1 MCRGLTGGGRCAGIA
16 ASLYW
21 PRRAVVST
29 SLIVKLW
36 SPCVLASYYFLFSDS
51 NHLEI
56 ALMPTLLQGEWTIQ
70 NARGGLSV
78 FMFMW
83 LERFPLSFRNRA
95 EFLCHMKPS
104 ERNPSSSGPASGT
117 WTLVDEGGEEVTRH
131 ICSILMNY
139 LWALSCANYHFKR
152 LFCISPFNS
161 PNSPMRQVLFSSH
174 IRDEETGTGWGWG
187 NLSQITS
194 LEPLCWAGVCCLPS
208 PDHHC
213 IAGRVWTWKCSHT
226 AYSFY

>member
-1 MCRGLTGGGRCAGIA
+1 MFRCAFPPASFCITCRLSFIQLSVFPEHFVGQLELGYHA
-16 ASLYW
+16 VLGVQRPHWRRALCWHSRFSLLTQEGRSLYITDSEALVPW
-21 PRRAVVST
+21 
-29 SLIVKLW
+29 
-36 SPCVLASYYFLFSDS
+36 VLASYYFLFSDS

-56 ALMPTLLQGEWTIQ
+56 ALMSTLLQGEWTIQ

-104 ERNPSSSGPASGT
+104 ERNPSSSGPVSGT

-139 LWALSCANYHFKR
+139 FCALSCANYHFKR

-161 PNSPMRQVLFSSH
+161 PNSPTR
-174 IRDEETGTGWGWG
+174 
-187 NLSQITS
+187 
-194 LEPLCWAGVCCLPS
+194 
-208 PDHHC
+208 
-213 IAGRVWTWKCSHT
+213 
-226 AYSFY
+226 